1 MKLINLS
8 SFVAFLAISP
18 FAKFVDAKPE
28 AVAPDT
34 SEYLR
39 VLAGLKMGTLT
50 LPSKNIST
58 VPWVYTS
65 QGQEFGAKLK
75 ESKLIQNLNAKHL
88 LVKRTLSVLLNR
100 VL

>member
-8 SFVAFLAISP
+8 SFVALLVSLSARS
-18 FAKFVDAKPE
+18 VDAEPK
-28 AVAPDT
+28 ANAPDT

-39 VLAGLKMGTLT
+39 VLSGLKMGTLT

>member
-1 MKLINLS
+1 MKLNILS
-8 SFVAFLAISP
+8 SFVAFLAISSL
-18 FAKFVDAKPE
+18 AKFVDAEPE

-50 LPSKNIST
+50 LPSKNVST

-65 QGQEFGAKLK
+65 QGQEFEAKLK
-75 ESKLIQNLNAKHL
+75 ESKLIQHLNAKHL
-88 LVKRTLSVLLNR
+88 LVKQKSSVFK
-100 VL
+100 

>member
-1 MKLINLS
+1 MKLIILS
-8 SFVAFLAISP
+8 SFVALLAISL
-18 FAKFVDAKPE
+18 FAHFVDAEPE

-39 VLAGLKMGTLT
+39 VLSGLKMGTLT

-88 LVKRTLSVLLNR
+88 LVKRISF
-100 VL
+100 